1 MKYTIEMRER
11 ESGIALV
18 SALLSLLVLTTLSAG
33 MVFVMQTGTWSSM
46 NYKTATQARF
56 EAEAGL
62 QRTVQWFNTSY
73 TGAGVTYGTSTDG
86 NANPTWNG
94 QPVVLSAVTGTSSNF
109 PTTSVSQSYNTT
121 LHPDLN
127 ATGVTGSY
135 STMATLLR
143 ANGTSETWRVTSQG
157 NVPGARAATVQ
168 AEMIIERTGGSDP
181 LFQWAFYGT
190 GTGCKNAMFGG
201 SG

>member
-1 MKYTIEMRER
+1 MTLKYKIRCMPE

-18 SALLSLLVLTTLSAG
+18 VALLTLLVLSTLAAG
-33 MVFVMQTGTWSSM
+33 IIFVTQSGIWSTA
-46 NYKTATQARF
+46 NYKAVTQARF

-143 ANGTSETWRVTSQG
+143 AQGTSETWQVTSQG
-157 NVPGARAATVQ
+157 NVPGARAAKIGR
-168 AEMIIERTGGSDP
+168 ASCRERV
-181 LFQWAFYGT
+181 
-190 GTGCKNAMFGG
+190 
-201 SG
+201 